1 MAKKAVAV
9 VLAGGSGTRL
19 WPLSR
24 LQIPKQFLAVVGDC
38 TLFEATVNRLAPLI
52 TRDDVLVVS
61 SRANAMGEGHGALA
75 PYSKLLEPVGRN
87 TAPAIALAAARL
99 MAEGGEDSDPIMVV
113 LPADHVITNVSAFHD
128 CLRTAIACAAE
139 GRLVTFGIRALHPE
153 TGFGYLNAPGDGA
166 GARKVARFKEK
177 PDRATAEQMLA
188 EGGWYW
194 NSGMFVWRAST
205 ILAAIAEHAPAVHA
219 AIANIR
225 NAAATLGWQPAIEA
239 HFASAPGISIDHAVL
254 EKAADV
260 WAVPADIGWSDVG
273 SWDAVHDIAE
283 KDDHGNALQ
292 GAVIALN
299 SQNTLV
305 RGTNRLIATIGV
317 DDLTIVDTPD
327 ALLVAKRGHSQDVK
341 HIVAQLQEREA
352 REHIE
357 HLTVQRPWGRYTV
370 LQDSPGCKI
379 KSIVVNPGG
388 RLSLQSHKHRSEHW
402 VVTQGE
408 ATVTRGESTFT
419 VKVNEST
426 FIPIGA
432 KHRLEN
438 RGATPLE
445 IIEVQVGSY
454 VGEDDI
460 TRYDDQYGRA
470 PAATPAER

>member
-1 MAKKAVAV
+1 MKAVAV

-24 LQIPKQFLAVVGDC
+24 LQIPKQFLAVVGDS

-52 TRDDVLVVS
+52 ARNDVLVVS

-75 PYSKLLEPVGRN
+75 PFNKLLEPVGRN

-99 MAEGGEDSDPIMVV
+99 MAEGREDGDPIMVV
-113 LPADHVITNVSAFHD
+113 LPADHVITNVPAFHD
-128 CLRTAIACAAE
+128 CLRTAIDCAAQD
-139 GRLVTFGIRALHPE
+139 RLVTFGIRALHPE
-153 TGFGYLNAPGDGA
+153 TGFGYLNAPGECT

-177 PDRATAEQMLA
+177 PDRATAERMLA
-188 EGGWYW
+188 EGGWFW
-194 NSGMFVWRAST
+194 NSGMFVWRASA
-205 ILAAIAEHAPAVHA
+205 ILKAIAEHAPEVHA

-225 NAAATLGWQPAIEA
+225 TAAKSIGWQPAIEA
-239 HFASAPGISIDHAVL
+239 HFADAPGISIDHAVL

-283 KDDHGNALQ
+283 KDECGNALQ
-292 GAVIALN
+292 GQVIALD

-305 RGTNRLIATIGV
+305 RGANRLIATIGV
-317 DDLTIVDTPD
+317 EDLTIVDTPD
-327 ALLVAKRGHSQDVK
+327 ALLVAKRGHAQDVK
-341 HIVAQLQEREA
+341 HIVAQLQQRDT

-370 LQDSPGCKI
+370 LQESPGCKI

-388 RLSLQSHKHRSEHW
+388 RLSLQSHQHRSEHW
-402 VVTQGE
+402 VVTAGT
-408 ATVTRGESTFT
+408 ATVTRGEELYT
-419 VKVNEST
+419 VAQNEST
-426 FIPIGA
+426 FIPAGI

-438 RGATPLE
+438 RGSVPLE

-460 TRYDDQYGRA
+460 TRYDDQYGRVTDPTSA
-470 PAATPAER
+470 GR

>member
-1 MAKKAVAV
+1 M

-38 TLFEATVNRLAPLI
+38 TLFDATVNRLAPLI
-52 TRDDVLVVS
+52 ARDDVLVVS
-61 SRANAMGEGHGALA
+61 SRANAMGEGHATLA
-75 PYSKLLEPVGRN
+75 PFSKLLEPVGRN

-99 MAEGGEDSDPIMVV
+99 VDEGDPIMVV
-113 LPADHVITNVSAFHD
+113 LPADHVITNVPAFHD
-128 CLRTAIACAAE
+128 CLKTAIACAEE

-153 TGFGYLNAPGDGA
+153 TGFGYLNARGDGH
-166 GARKVARFKEK
+166 GARPVTRFKEK
-177 PDRATAEQMLA
+177 PDRATAERMLA

-205 ILAAIAEHAPAVHA
+205 ILAAIKKYAPDVHA

-225 NAAATLGWQPAIEA
+225 SAAKTLGWQPAIEA
-239 HFASAPGISIDHAVL
+239 HFAAAPSISIDHAVL
-254 EKAADV
+254 EKSADV

-273 SWDAVHDIAE
+273 SWDAVHDIAQ

-305 RGTNRLIATIGV
+305 RGANRLIATIGV
-317 DDLTIVDTPD
+317 ADLTIVDTPD
-327 ALLVAKRGHSQDVK
+327 ALLVAGRGHSQDVK
-341 HIVAQLQEREA
+341 HIVAQLQQRDA

-357 HLTVQRPWGRYTV
+357 HLTVQRPWGTYTV
-370 LQDSPGCKI
+370 LQETPGCKI
-379 KSIVVNPGG
+379 KSIVVKPGG
-388 RLSLQSHKHRSEHW
+388 RLSLQSHQHRSEHW

-408 ATVTRGESTFT
+408 ATVTREADTYA
-419 VKVNEST
+419 VKMNEST

-460 TRYDDQYGRA
+460 TRYEDQYGRVPGKSEA
-470 PAATPAER
+470 KQ